1 MIAFTLQNDL
11 NRLYPFLLAKNAVIH
26 SQNKSFGSKPKA
38 HFFSNFF
45 SFETQRCGL
54 IFKKVRLKFETKQ
67 IRKKLRLEFGTKWF
81 HANHWG
87 KESPPGVWT
96 SRLWVLNSRWL
107 IFLTQLTSLRSEL
120 HYHFFYHYAP
130 RYLPIWKSFDFVS
143 QMGTSPFMRNF
154 SIPRLTPWVFNYGHW
169 TCM

>member
-11 NRLYPFLLAKNAVIH
+11 NRLYPFLLEKNAVIH

-67 IRKKLRLEFGTKWF
+67 IRKNCALSSEQNDFMQIIEAKKVLLEF
-81 HANHWG
+81 
-87 KESPPGVWT
+87 
-96 SRLWVLNSRWL
+96 
-107 IFLTQLTSLRSEL
+107 EL
-120 HYHFFYHYAP
+120 H
-130 RYLPIWKSFDFVS
+130 
-143 QMGTSPFMRNF
+143 
-154 SIPRLTPWVFNYGHW
+154 VFEF
-169 TCM
+169 